1 MANRVV
7 IAGINTA
14 TLPKLKNAEV
24 MELMQAVKAGD
35 EFARDKF
42 VVANLR
48 LVLSVV
54 QRFGG
59 YSVFRQP
66 LFHFSG

>member
-1 MANRVV
+1 MSNRVV
-7 IAGINTA
+7 ISGVNTSN
-14 TLPKLKNAEV
+14 LPKLTNAEI
-24 MELMQAVKAGD
+24 MELLKKVKQGD

-54 QRFGG
+54 QRF
-59 YSVFRQP
+59 
-66 LFHFSG
+66 SGHCDKPVTVCAIS